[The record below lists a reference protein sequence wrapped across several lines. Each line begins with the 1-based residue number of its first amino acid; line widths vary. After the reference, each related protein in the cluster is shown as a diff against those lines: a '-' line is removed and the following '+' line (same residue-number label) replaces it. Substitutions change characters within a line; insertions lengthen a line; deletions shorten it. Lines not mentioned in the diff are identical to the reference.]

1 MADELTKTRDYI
13 YVICTLIQTLLA
25 IFGLLWWERRNKM
38 KDEKKARRKEEADK
52 QKADTK
58 QIIAILSENY
68 DEVHEMFQDL
78 KKSVDNLKKRKITNT
93 GSRTFTEFDVLLY
106 KFYHTYNKSWPPNV
120 AVNKTILF
128 IKNLAIQLSA
138 IDKGCPDF
146 VKLKFSTEIIEM
158 CKTIYPFATKT
169 RQELIIIVLKFFG
182 DTPAQ
187 EDQQVSPG
195 CIQQCFQWIQQC
207 FQWIQQCFQWIQQCF
222 QWMQTHI
229 SRCCRCCVR
238 QSMHEPETQRLT
250 STPGPSNAVDIE
262 MTRQSSANEETNEGL
277 VTYPGDEEIENA
289 IPYINLFDYCS
300 GYMRVHNFTRIGF
313 QFAQLSNLVS
323 AVQNGE
329 IEEAKKVEISAKIK
343 TLWQQCYGS
352 DLAGDFLHL
361 ICIVLFKLKNDYTFS
376 QNESLLNFVQYVE
389 HINSPDELG
398 KISESYDVSLRRIVK
413 CIECLRGAKKH
424 LLENQDIQE
433 SLQLHATSL
442 EKITNLKLNN
452 PQHESKGIRCSSSLP
467 NISHACELA

>member
-25 IFGLLWWERRNKM
+25 IFGLLWWEQRNKK
-38 KDEKKARRKEEADK
+38 KDKKEARRKEEADK
-52 QKADTK
+52 QKADAK

-68 DEVHEMFQDL
+68 DEVHEMFQGL

-106 KFYHTYNKSWPPNV
+106 FLYNSEDKSERLEKV
-120 AVNKTILF
+120 ILIANKTMLF
-128 IKNLAIQLSA
+128 IKNFAIQLST
-138 IDKGCPDF
+138 IDKGCPDI

-195 CIQQCFQWIQQC
+195 CMQQC

-238 QSMHEPETQRLT
+238 QNMHEPETQRLT

-262 MTRQSSANEETNEGL
+262 VTRQSSANEETNEGL
-277 VTYPGDEEIENA
+277 VTYPGDEAIENA
-289 IPYINLFDYCS
+289 IPYINYFQYYDGYLVVYNLCS
-300 GYMRVHNFTRIGF
+300 LIDSQFRELVH
-313 QFAQLSNLVS
+313 LVP
-323 AVQNGE
+323 AVEHGK

-352 DLAGDFLHL
+352 DLAGDLLHL
-361 ICIVLFKLKNDYTFS
+361 ICMVLFKLENDYTFS
-376 QNESLLNFVQYVE
+376 QNESLRNFVQYVE

-398 KISESYDVSLRRIVK
+398 KISESYDVSLRRMVK
-413 CIECLRGAKKH
+413 CIERLRGAEKH
-424 LLENQDIQE
+424 LLENQGIQE

>member
-1 MADELTKTRDYI
+1 M
-13 YVICTLIQTLLA
+13 IQTLLV
-25 IFGLLWWERRNKM
+25 IFGLLWWERRNKK
-38 KDEKKARRKEEADK
+38 KDKKEARRKEEADK
-52 QKADTK
+52 QKTDANK
-58 QIIAILSENY
+58 IITILSENY
-68 DEVHEMFQDL
+68 DEVHAMFQDL

-106 KFYHTYNKSWPPNV
+106 MCHRKTENFRLQKV
-120 AVNKTILF
+120 ILIANKTMLF
-128 IKNLAIQLSA
+128 IKNFAIQLSV

-169 RQELIIIVLKFFG
+169 RQELIIIVLEFFG

-195 CIQQCFQWIQQC
+195 CMQQC

-238 QSMHEPETQRLT
+238 QNMHEPETQRLT

-262 MTRQSSANEETNEGL
+262 MTGQSSANEETNEGL
-277 VTYPGDEEIENA
+277 VTYPGDEAIENA
-289 IPYINLFDYCS
+289 IPYIKLFNYS
-300 GYMRVHNFTRIGF
+300 SGGYMKVHNFTRIDS
-313 QFAQLSNLVS
+313 QFGQLLDLVT
-323 AVQNGE
+323 AVQNWN

-361 ICIVLFKLKNDYTFS
+361 ICMVLFKLENDYTFS
-376 QNESLLNFVQYVE
+376 QNESLRNFVQYVK
-389 HINSPDELG
+389 HTNSPDELG

-413 CIECLRGAKKH
+413 CIERLRGAEKH
-424 LLENQDIQE
+424 LLENQGIQE

-452 PQHESKGIRCSSSLP
+452 PQHESKGIRCSS
-467 NISHACELA
+467 